1 MSDPKKIWVTGA
13 TGQLGRELQQAATL
27 FTDFDFIFTTRE
39 ECPIEDKKKLRDF
52 FVSNEPGYC
61 INAAAYTAVDKAESD
76 KDNAYKINTE
86 AVANLASLA
95 KEYNCRL
102 IHISTDYVF
111 DGKGS
116 RPYREDDPA
125 DPQGVYGMTKR
136 EGESKALQANP
147 DTIIIR
153 TSWVYSEFGKNFVKT
168 MLKLMSEKDV
178 IRVVSDQFGSPTYA
192 ADLANAILS
201 VISAGKWVPG
211 IFHYCNQGTITWH
224 EFAVAIRDLAGLNC
238 EVLPITTSEYPTPA
252 RRPAYSVLDTA
263 LIQKTYH
270 INPPHWRESLEI
282 CLQKLISAIN

>member
-13 TGQLGRELQQAATL
+13 SGQLGRELQQAATL
-27 FTDFDFIFTTRE
+27 FPGFDFLFTTRE
-39 ECPIEDKKKLRDF
+39 ECPIEEKKKVRDF

-86 AVANLASLA
+86 AVANLALLA
-95 KEYNCRL
+95 KEYNCRF

-116 RPYREDDPA
+116 RPYREDDPVE
-125 DPQGVYGMTKR
+125 PQGVYGMTKR
-136 EGESKALQANP
+136 EGEEKALQANP

-178 IRVVSDQFGSPTYA
+178 INVVNDQFGSPTYA
-192 ADLANAILS
+192 ADLANTILS
-201 VISAGKWVPG
+201 VINSGKWVPG

-238 EVLPITTSEYPTPA
+238 EVMPITTSEYPTPA
-252 RRPAYSVLDTA
+252 RRPAYSVLDTS

-270 INPPHWRESLEI
+270 INPPHWRESLES
-282 CLQKLISAIN
+282 CLQKLISVGN